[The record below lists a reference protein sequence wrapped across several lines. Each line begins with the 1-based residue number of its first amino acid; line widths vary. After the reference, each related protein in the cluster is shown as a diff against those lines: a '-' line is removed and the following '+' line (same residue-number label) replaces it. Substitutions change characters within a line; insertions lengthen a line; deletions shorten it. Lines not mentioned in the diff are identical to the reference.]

1 MPSLKDVKNQI
12 VGVKKTKQITK
23 AMFMVSSS
31 KLRGAQG
38 RIERFR
44 PYAEKFEVLLHDLS
58 SRASETTHPLLEVHE
73 EQKNV
78 VVILMTSERGLCG
91 AYNTNI
97 ITAAMKYA
105 DAQKAEG
112 KEVQFI
118 TVGKKSRDAVA
129 KSSYSISESFDD
141 VMGDFNFSLATHI
154 GEELI
159 RAYTAKEVDA
169 VEIFYGHFVHVARQT
184 TEKLSLLP
192 VVPEVAEAAEV
203 QKQASQEYVYEPSEG
218 EILTELLPK
227 YVNGQIFRALL
238 DNSAS
243 ENAARMTAMDNATRN
258 CDDMIDS
265 LTLLYNKTRQA
276 AITSELVDIVGGVE
290 ALNG

>member
-1 MPSLKDVKNQI
+1 MPSLKDVKSQI
-12 VGVKKTKQITK
+12 VGVGKTKQITK
-23 AMFMVSSS
+23 AMFMVASS

-44 PYAEKFEVLLHDLS
+44 PYAEKFEALLRDLS
-58 SRASETTHPLLEVHE
+58 SRAADATHPLLEVHE
-73 EQKNV
+73 EIKTV
-78 VVILMTSERGLCG
+78 VIILMTSERGLCG

-97 ITAAMKYA
+97 ITAATKFA
-105 DAQKAEG
+105 KAQQAEG

-118 TVGKKSRDAVA
+118 TVGKKSREAVA
-129 KSSYSISESFDD
+129 KAGFTISESFDD
-141 VMGDFNFSLATHI
+141 VMGDFNFTLATHI

-159 RAYTAKEVDA
+159 RAYGAKEIDA
-169 VEIFYGHFVHVARQT
+169 VEIFYGHFIHVARQS
-184 TEKLSLLP
+184 TEQLSLLP
-192 VVPEVAEAAEV
+192 VVPSVSEEVVE
-203 QKQASQEYVYEPSEG
+203 SSLEYVYEPSEA
-218 EILTELLPK
+218 ELLAELLPK
-227 YVNGQIFRALL
+227 YVNGQIYRALL

-258 CDDMIDS
+258 CDDMISS

>member
-23 AMFMVSSS
+23 AMFMVASS

-44 PYAEKFEVLLHDLS
+44 PYAEKFEQLLHDLS
-58 SRASETTHPLLEVHE
+58 SRAGEATHPLLEVHE
-73 EQKNV
+73 EQKTTV
-78 VVILMTSERGLCG
+78 IILMTSERGLCG
-91 AYNTNI
+91 AYNVNI
-97 ITAAMKYA
+97 ITAAMKFA
-105 DAQKAEG
+105 EAQKAEG

-129 KSSYSISESFDD
+129 KSGYTIIESFVD
-141 VMGDFNFSLATHI
+141 VMGDFNFSLASHI

-159 RAYTAKEVDA
+159 RAYVSKEIDS
-169 VEIFYGHFVHVARQT
+169 VEIFYGHFIHVAKQS
-184 TEKLSLLP
+184 TEQLSLLP
-192 VVPEVAEAAEV
+192 VVPEVAEEV
-203 QKQASQEYVYEPSEG
+203 EVGSQEYIYEPSEA

-227 YVNGQIFRALL
+227 YVNGQIYRALL

-258 CDDMIDS
+258 CDDMINS